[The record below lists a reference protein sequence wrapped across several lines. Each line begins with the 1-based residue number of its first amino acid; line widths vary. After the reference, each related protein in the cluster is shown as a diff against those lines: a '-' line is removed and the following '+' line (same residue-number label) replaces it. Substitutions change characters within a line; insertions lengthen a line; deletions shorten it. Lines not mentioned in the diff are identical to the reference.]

1 MGIPSSNRLPERNRP
16 LITPD
21 NRFVKR
27 YKTNATSIDNRCD
40 HRTNK
45 CWKESRLTA
54 INMWMLGNSSEIA
67 RRYMSKKNI
76 LDKKRYITKKI
87 QEEKNTSLK
96 FPRCRVLCISQFFI
110 RHSRCLLHLLG
121 VSGHNPCLQITEEK
135 STGPR
140 YIDHKCSNRKI

>member
-1 MGIPSSNRLPERNRP
+1 MGIPSSNRLSERNHP

-54 INMWMLGNSSEIA
+54 INMRMHGNSSEIA
-67 RRYMSKKNI
+67 RRHMSKKIYI
-76 LDKKRYITKKI
+76 LDRKRFY
-87 QEEKNTSLK
+87 EKNSGRKKYKLK
-96 FPRCRVLCISQFFI
+96 ISSVLGVVNIKFFI
-110 RHSRCLLHLLG
+110 RHSRCSLRLLG
-121 VSGHNPCLQITEEK
+121 VPGHNPYLQI
-135 STGPR
+135 
-140 YIDHKCSNRKI
+140 SNHGRKIDGATIHRL